1 MTLTVDFDSLPRTF
15 YMPTGG
21 SVVVRFIDKSV
32 TTNGVV
38 NSWAWTF
45 GDTGT
50 ASTQNPSHTYTAA
63 GTYDVSLTC
72 NDSGGTGATA
82 VTKTAWI
89 KIEAGTF
96 TPPAQNTAFRN
107 ITIFVYERSSE
118 AAPKGTCICRAKTA
132 ACNLFFTNLQVQGYI
147 TKAGKATFD
156 VTNAGGGTADEIDL
170 FESGTVG
177 RYKNVAIIAGY
188 DVIWSGKMTIAN
200 KELMSQPSTT
210 PQKAMYHCEAYSDIK
225 KLADWNIIA
234 ANQSTQVGKSAGQLA
249 ALICATNSG
258 EPDFI
263 GTRGGFIDP
272 SGTALQ
278 MTLSDTDKLT
288 AFSTL
293 TGATDYD
300 WRTRME
306 TMLFQYATFNG
317 TNLTTITSAG
327 LTTNALIGSWILFPT
342 TNYLLSGTSTP
353 NYSGVLA
360 WGRITANDA
369 TTITAAVSGAA
380 TVPLATDKCLIVQ
393 VPLLDVSSDLAE
405 TTAVRS
411 FTNNL
416 NVVKFANSDN
426 KDDLFTKAIVK
437 GKDTVTGKTEAV
449 SVAAV
454 TLFDSSKM
462 VFGHSTII
470 TYRTMGYVAGYEEG
484 AADAG
489 ASSYIYLSG
498 WGWANPS
505 VSSFGVWYALAVT
518 PTTGGSYGAGNQFKN
533 PTEMTWQG
541 QKVTQITY
549 NASALSAA
557 WKTVG
562 SMAFYYYSNGT
573 VYGMPIY
580 VKSYSDIDWS
590 TGAMSGQPQL
600 KVGFELYTI
609 YGTTTTSAG
618 TDAVYGPYILHYPPV
633 GSNIPYPHGPGCIIW
648 RNSYYSET
656 SPVAGSAVAVNG
668 IINKTIQSDEGNTK
682 GDFEVMAANALIQGS
697 QYYQKST
704 MSVSYYQFTANRVR
718 DGVQLT
724 GPAMIREG
732 QRIAIV
738 PATGVTAIS
747 RQVVGWEFDA
757 STMTFKLTLGDYIK
771 DIYNTINANT
781 AATQKALI

>member
-50 ASTQNPSHTYTAA
+50 AITQNPSHTYTAA

-107 ITIFVYERSSE
+107 ITIFVYERASE

-156 VTNAGGGTADEIDL
+156 VTNAGGGTSDEIDL

-200 KELMSQPSTT
+200 KELMSQPGTT
-210 PQKAMYHCEAYSDIK
+210 PQKATYHCEAYSDIK

-234 ANQSTQVGKSAGQLA
+234 ANQTSQVGKSAGQLA
-249 ALICATNSG
+249 ALICATNTG

-272 SGTALQ
+272 SGAALQ

-288 AFSTL
+288 AFSSL

-327 LTTNALIGSWILFPT
+327 LTTNALVGSWILFPT

-393 VPLLDVSSDLAE
+393 IPRLDFASDLAE

-416 NVVKFANSDN
+416 NVVKFTNSDN
-426 KDDLFTKAIVK
+426 KDDLFTKVIAKAKCSFPFIRTTGVIFPENTSISAAISA
-437 GKDTVTGKTEAV
+437 KDTWDAQTQFFANSTYISQRTE
-449 SVAAV
+449 
-454 TLFDSSKM
+454 
-462 VFGHSTII
+462 G
-470 TYRTMGYVAGYEEG
+470 
-484 AADAG
+484 
-489 ASSYIYLSG
+489 YIYSYSG
-498 WGWANPS
+498 GSTTVVLLDQGYAIKNGDV
-505 VSSFGVWYALAVT
+505 VSFYILVNGVFTVYPNRTVSGS
-518 PTTGGSYGAGNQFKN
+518 PTTQ
-533 PTEMTWQG
+533 
-541 QKVTQITY
+541 TQDDGTLTTTLVID
-549 NASALSAA
+549 SALTA
-557 WKTVG
+557 G
-562 SMAFYYYSNGT
+562 SFSGGGNMI
-573 VYGMPIY
+573 VLPKIY
-580 VKSYSDIDWS
+580 VKNTGIISSFPALINVGAFTSAYS
-590 TGAMSGQPQL
+590 
-600 KVGFELYTI
+600 V
-609 YGTTTTSAG
+609 TSAG
-618 TDAVYGPYILHYPPV
+618 VDSAYGPYFVVSARYT
-633 GSNIPYPHGPGCIIW
+633 PYLPHFTGCFISTQT
-648 RNSYYSET
+648 NTESSPESG
-656 SPVAGSAVAVNG
+656 SPVEIHGV
-668 IINKTIQSDEGNTK
+668 ITKTTIPDTSISPPDLEILACTT
-682 GDFEVMAANALIQGS
+682 LIQGS

-704 MSVSYYQFTANRVR
+704 ATVTYYQFTANRVR

-724 GPAMIREG
+724 GPVTIREG
-732 QRIAIV
+732 QRISIV
-738 PATGVTAIS
+738 PSTGVTAIS

-771 DIYNTINANT
+771 DIYNTINST
-781 AATQKALI
+781 TTSTQKALI